1 MVNLVGIGGRE
12 ISVGTLAGCR
22 CHFTESTLTALAL
35 RIRKCKL
42 MKNTESRRAQNTP
55 RIPQQPGNRDYL
67 ETAYNEA
74 RLTR

>member
-35 RIRKCKL
+35 RIRKCKR